1 MNKQNGRIFL
11 DFQTFH
17 SLSCGFLLTQQ
28 HSQNPIKPRIPFK
41 QVALIDLNFHLTEP
55 KKKTPTFSANG
66 EQAKKPIKIPNKK
79 RASNENLVRVQ

>member
-1 MNKQNGRIFL
+1 MSVLVGKKLNKNNGRIFL

-41 QVALIDLNFHLTEP
+41 QVALIDLNFHLTGP
-55 KKKTPTFSANG
+55 KKNTNFLSKWSTSKKTH
-66 EQAKKPIKIPNKK
+66 
-79 RASNENLVRVQ
+79 